1 MTVSLR
7 YFAPA
12 EPLRGLISS
21 YYLFESQ
28 APRVDDLLR
37 AELAQ
42 VRFTLRGRIVSRF
55 ADGHVVDCPRAQI
68 NGPTSGPVV
77 FEGHGPLTVLGV
89 GLMPVGWAAL
99 IGCGADELA
108 DDATPLDSVVG
119 AAANATLERLLNARC
134 AEGMAAALDRL
145 FLDLAARARTAPRWF
160 TRAADDWLMASR
172 APQVDDLIDA
182 TGVSARQVE
191 RLAKRVYGAS
201 PKLLARKYRALQ
213 AAVRMG
219 TGEARTWMDAAGDA
233 FYDQPH
239 FIREFKQFVGMTP
252 HRFAVESAPVMR
264 LTIEG
269 RRQLPTLPK
278 LALYS

>member
-1 MTVSLR
+1 MVSLR

-21 YYLFESQ
+21 YYLFEADEPQ
-28 APRVDDLLR
+28 VDDLLR

-42 VRFTLRGRIVSRF
+42 VRFVLKGRIVSHF
-55 ADGHVVDCPRAQI
+55 ATGLTVDCPPMMLT
-68 NGPTSGPVV
+68 GPTSGPVI
-77 FEGHGPLTVLGV
+77 FQGHGPLVVLGV
-89 GLMPVGWAAL
+89 GLMPVGWATL

-108 DDATPLDSVVG
+108 DNVVAFDAVVG
-119 AAANATLERLLNARC
+119 AAAAHTLDRLVNSNC
-134 AEGMAAALDRL
+134 PEGLIAALDTL
-145 FLDLAARARTAPRWF
+145 FLGLAARARAAPHGF
-160 TRAADDWLMASR
+160 AQAADDWLMGSQS
-172 APQVDDLIDA
+172 PQVDDLIGA
-182 TGVSARQVE
+182 TGLSARQVE

-213 AAVRMG
+213 AAVRIG

-252 HRFAVESAPVMR
+252 RRFVLESAPVLR
-264 LTIEG
+264 LTIDE
-269 RRQLPTLPK
+269 RRKLTTLPK

>member
-1 MTVSLR
+1 MVSLR

-21 YYLFESQ
+21 YYLFETDV
-28 APRVDDLLR
+28 PRVDDLLR

-42 VRFTLRGRIVSRF
+42 IRFTLKGRLVSRF
-55 ADGHVVDCPRAQI
+55 ADGKVVESPRAQI

-77 FEGHGPLTVLGV
+77 FEGHGPLTVLGA
-89 GLMPVGWAAL
+89 GLMPVGWATL
-99 IGCGADELA
+99 IGCHADELA
-108 DDATPLDSVVG
+108 DNAVPLDAVIG
-119 AAANATLERLLNARC
+119 PAAAGTLERLLNAGSSH
-134 AEGMAAALDRL
+134 AMVAALDTL
-145 FLDLAARARTAPRWF
+145 FMGLAERARTVPRWF
-160 TRAADDWLMASR
+160 TLAADEWLMASA
-172 APQVDDLIDA
+172 APQVDDLVEA
-182 TGVSARQVE
+182 TGMSARQIE

-219 TGEARTWMDAAGDA
+219 TGEAQTWMDAAGDA

-239 FIREFKQFVGMTP
+239 FIREFKQFIGMTP
-252 HRFAVESAPVMR
+252 HRFAVESAPVLR
-264 LTIEG
+264 LTIER

>member
-1 MTVSLR
+1 MVSLR

-21 YYLFESQ
+21 YYLFESD
-28 APRVDDLLR
+28 APLVTDLLR

-42 VRFTLRGRIVSRF
+42 IRFVLRGRLVSTF
-55 ADGHVVDCPRAQI
+55 ATGNYVDCPAI
-68 NGPTSGPVV
+68 MLSGPTLGPLV
-77 FEGHGPLTVLGV
+77 FQGHGPLAVVGI
-89 GLMPVGWAAL
+89 GLMPAGWAML
-99 IGCGADELA
+99 IGCHADELA
-108 DDATPLDSVVG
+108 DDVAPLD
-119 AAANATLERLLNARC
+119 AALSAGVRYTYERLLNTCCPEAIP
-134 AEGMAAALDRL
+134 AVLDALFMALIER
-145 FLDLAARARTAPRWF
+145 ARAAPLWF
-160 TRAADDWLMASR
+160 TRAADDWLTRSPS
-172 APQVDDLIDA
+172 PQVDDLVAA

-213 AAVRMG
+213 AAVRIG
-219 TGEARTWMDAAGDA
+219 TGDATSWMDAAGDA

-252 HRFAVESAPVMR
+252 HRFAVEAAPVLR
-264 LTIEG
+264 LTIER
-269 RRQLPTLPK
+269 RRQLPTMPK